1 MSCRALVRVFFL
13 LPLLL
18 AVVTGCESEDPKIR
32 QELAALRTDLGELER
47 KNARLEAEL
56 KEARDKAAR
65 SVFLGRDVLNR
76 NLESLMPEMRATLT
90 RAFRGL
96 KVDPVSPGTI
106 STPLD
111 AEGFPYNTELS
122 FGLSE
127 GPGKRVFTYTINLK
141 ADREGRWQIPDLRAI
156 AALQDRGTAD
166 SGPSTH
172 RAPAADGPRIIDWG
186 EQNAGSAPAPAAQPA
201 PPAQPAPAAAPS
213 RPSQPAVQA
222 PFPVQDSRT
231 IEFD

>member
-1 MSCRALVRVFFL
+1 MVRVVFI

-18 AVVTGCESEDPKIR
+18 AAVTGCESEDPKIR
-32 QELAALRTDLGELER
+32 QELATLRTDLGELQR

-56 KEARDKAAR
+56 KEARDKASR
-65 SVFLGRDVLNR
+65 SVFLGRDVLRR
-76 NLESLMPEMRATLT
+76 NLESLMPELRATLT

-156 AALQDRGTAD
+156 AALQDHSTAD
-166 SGPSTH
+166 SGPSPQGG
-172 RAPAADGPRIIDWG
+172 PAAAGPRIIDWG
-186 EQNAGSAPAPAAQPA
+186 DQNAGGARATAPATPA
-201 PPAQPAPAAAPS
+201 PQTQPPPAAAPS
-213 RPSQPAVQA
+213 RPNQPAVQA